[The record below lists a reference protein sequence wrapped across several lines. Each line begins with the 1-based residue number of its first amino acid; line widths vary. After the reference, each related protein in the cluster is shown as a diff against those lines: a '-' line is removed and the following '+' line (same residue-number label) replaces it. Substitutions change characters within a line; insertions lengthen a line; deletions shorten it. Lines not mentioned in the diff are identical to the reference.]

1 MVNFYN
7 GFVAGA
13 EATIYDVMKHI
24 NHIRDVAGV
33 DHLGLGGDYDG
44 VDATPV
50 GLEDV
55 SKYPQLFDLLANP
68 DENYDT
74 FTPWTAEELKKLAG
88 ENILRVMRA
97 VEQVS
102 RDMESVTP
110 IEELIPDEDVYNL
123 NSEQYCKTDFNYVPE
138 GSAGSEGFAELA

>member
-1 MVNFYN
+1 MVNFYS
-7 GFVAGA
+7 GFVAAG

-24 NHIRDVAGV
+24 NHIRDVAGSAYV
-33 DHLGLGGDYDG
+33 GVGGDYDG
-44 VDATPV
+44 VDVQPV

-68 DENYDT
+68 DENYDD
-74 FTPWTAEELKKLAG
+74 FTPWTAEELKQLAG

-102 RDMESVTP
+102 RDMADVVP
-110 IEELIPDEDVYNL
+110 IEELIPDEDIYELQN
-123 NSEQYCKTDFNYVPE
+123 NQYCKTDFNFTPE
-138 GSAGSEGFAELA
+138 GSMDDVAELA